1 MVEVLMPTREGLL
14 PKGRTCLS
22 RQALACTQIST
33 KHSGVHPT
41 FVNVSSRA
49 SDG

>member
-1 MVEVLMPTREGLL
+1 MIEVSIPTRKGLL
-14 PKGRTCLS
+14 PKGRTCLP
-22 RQALACTQIST
+22 REALACTQIST

-41 FVNVSSRA
+41 FIDVSSRA

>member
-1 MVEVLMPTREGLL
+1 MVKVSIPTREGLF
-14 PKGRTCLS
+14 PKGRTCLP
-22 RQALACTQIST
+22 REALASTQIST

-41 FVNVSSRA
+41 FIDISSRA

>member
-1 MVEVLMPTREGLL
+1 MVEMSILIREDLL
-14 PKGRTCLS
+14 PKDRTCLP
-22 RQALACTQIST
+22 REALASTQIST

-41 FVNVSSRA
+41 FIDISSRA